1 MAGKSN
7 ASKPD
12 KFVTKPGEITIISV
26 PKGKAKGKGKK

>member
-1 MAGKSN
+1 MADKS
-7 ASKPD
+7 KLGG